1 MGNNN
6 ILKVNEIYKSIQGE
20 STHTGLPCVFVRLT
34 YCNLR
39 CSYCDTEYA
48 FHDGEDMSIDQII
61 ARIKPMRTKLI
72 EITGGEPM
80 LQDNTIP
87 LMKQLLKN
95 NYNVLLETSGAIS
108 LKDVPKKV
116 MKIVDFKCPSS
127 NMSDKNL
134 WSILDELNNFDEIKF
149 VIGNLKDYQ
158 WTKKKI
164 KDYSLTLKW
173 SVLISPVFGKITLEQ
188 LANWILKDNLNV
200 RLQLQ
205 MHKYIWNPNKQ
216 GV

>member
-1 MGNNN
+1 M
-6 ILKVNEIYKSIQGE
+6 
-20 STHTGLPCVFVRLT
+20 PCVFIRLT

-48 FHDGEDMSIDQII
+48 FHDGKDMSINQII
-61 ARIKPMRTKLI
+61 AHIKPMRTKLV

-134 WSILDELNNFDEIKF
+134 WGIVDELNNSDEIKF
-149 VIGNLKDYQ
+149 VIGNLEDYL

-164 KDYSLTLKW
+164 NYYNLNLNRT
-173 SVLISPVFGKITLEQ
+173 VLISPVFGKIKLEQ
-188 LANWILKDNLNV
+188 LADWILEDSLNV

-205 MHKYIWNPNKQ
+205 MHKYIWNPDKQ
-216 GV
+216 HV